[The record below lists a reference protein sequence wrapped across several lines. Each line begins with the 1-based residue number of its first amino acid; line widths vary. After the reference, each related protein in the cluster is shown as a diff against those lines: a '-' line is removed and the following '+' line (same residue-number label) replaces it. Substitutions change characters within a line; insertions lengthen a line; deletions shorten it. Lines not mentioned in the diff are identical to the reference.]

1 MRFSKIVIVYLIVF
15 LAFNLNGCDQ
25 SGSKDGQTQE
35 NGAGPAATDTQ
46 TDPRQTE
53 TAGSPT
59 DRQREE
65 PEKVDDAEAEDNDSD
80 APAAISGDS
89 TDPDLARLTPLHR
102 QQIEK
107 IRDLVA
113 KSPASAELNGELAM
127 HYMAIDEAQ
136 AALHYLNRAI
146 ELVPNTMNYVYLR
159 GLVYRGIDR
168 PDLAIKDFRRAIE
181 LDDRYAAAHLN
192 LARTILDD
200 NPTEAAKIFAN
211 ASELQPDNAT
221 SWFGRGRAAEL
232 QSDQS
237 SAREY
242 YQKALAL
249 ADDYADA
256 HAGMARLYL
265 QAGKNDLAKRHERA
279 AARGRGPSIHG
290 DPLAIEVFRRSV
302 NEDRLALAA
311 VEMAKRG
318 QFARAVEMLENA
330 VAQGADTGSVHNSLG
345 EIYLQMGLGDAALA
359 QFMRGIDVEP
369 DSLTLQ
375 SNLARAFQAIGNARE
390 AENRFRAILK
400 DHPKHAATHNRLG
413 KMLGAGGVQAE
424 TEKHLREAVRLE
436 PMNGRFRVDLVQFLI
451 GVGNL
456 ADAETELASIDVDS
470 PLAAQKLF
478 LEGLVL
484 QRRGKAGFRA
494 KWEAA
499 IDANP
504 TLAAPYLALT
514 QDAVQNGKFDS
525 ALDVLLLGASNVPSN
540 IDMKNNAAWI
550 MATSQNRTLRDGKRA
565 VELATEAC
573 EFSGFNNH
581 SLLGTLAAAYAE
593 TGDFAKA
600 MYYSERAAEL
610 AGIQDNDQ
618 AASIHRDRRA
628 QYEAKR
634 PLRK

>member
-1 MRFSKIVIVYLIVF
+1 MRFPQLVIVCVLAC
-15 LAFNLNGCDQ
+15 LAFSSIGCDQ
-25 SGSKDGQTQE
+25 TKSHEGQPQG
-35 NGAGPAATDTQ
+35 NGAAPAATDTQ
-46 TDPRQTE
+46 TESGQTE
-53 TAGSPT
+53 KTDSPA
-59 DRQREE
+59 DQQPDE
-65 PEKVDDAEAEDNDSD
+65 PDKPAEAEAEGNDGD
-80 APAAISGDS
+80 ASAANTGDP
-89 TDPDLARLTPLHR
+89 TNPDLARLTPLHR

-127 HYMAIDEAQ
+127 HYMAIDESQ

-159 GLVYRGIDR
+159 GLLYRGIDR
-168 PDLAIKDFRRAIE
+168 PELAIQDFRRAIE
-181 LDDRYAAAHLN
+181 LDDSYAAAHVN
-192 LARTILDD
+192 LARTILED
-200 NPTEAAKIFAN
+200 NPTEAAALFAK

-221 SWFGRGRAAEL
+221 AWFGRGRAAEM
-232 QSDQS
+232 QSDNAA
-237 SAREY
+237 AREF
-242 YQKALAL
+242 YQKALTL
-249 ADDYADA
+249 ADDYADP
-256 HAGMARLYL
+256 HAGLARLYQ
-265 QAGKNDLAKRHERA
+265 QAGESELAQRHQRA

-318 QFARAVEMLENA
+318 QFARAVEMLESA
-330 VAQGADTGSVHNSLG
+330 VSQGADTGSVHNSLG

-369 DSLTLQ
+369 GSLALQ
-375 SNLARAFQAIGNARE
+375 SNLGRAFQAIGNSVE
-390 AENRFRAILK
+390 AEKRFRAILK
-400 DHPKHAATHNRLG
+400 DHPEHATTHNRLG
-413 KMLGAGGVQAE
+413 KMLGAGGAQAE
-424 TEKHLREAVRLE
+424 VEKHLREAVRLE
-436 PMNGRFRVDLVQFLI
+436 PLNGRFRVDLVQFLI

-456 ADAETELASIDVDS
+456 ANAETELSSIDTDS

-478 LEGLVL
+478 LEGLLL
-484 QRRGKAGFRA
+484 QRRGKSGFRA
-494 KWEAA
+494 KWEVA

-514 QDAVQNGKFDS
+514 QDAVRNGKFDS
-525 ALDVLLLGASNVPSN
+525 ALDVLLLGVSNVPNN

-550 MATSQNRTLRDGKRA
+550 MATSQNRALRDGKRA

-573 EFSGFNNH
+573 EYSGFNNH

-610 AGIQDNDQ
+610 AGIQDNDE
-618 AASIHRDRRA
+618 AAGIHRERRA
-628 QYEAKR
+628 RYESKR
-634 PLRK
+634 PLRQ